1 MIKMKVTY
9 TRKGDYL
16 LPDLYLEK
24 KRKLWKTW
32 KIWNIKITLYCTK
45 QEGTL

>member
-1 MIKMKVTY
+1 MKVTY

-16 LPDLYLEK
+16 LPDLFRK
-24 KRKLWKTW
+24 RRKLWKTW

-45 QEGTL
+45 QASTL

>member
-1 MIKMKVTY
+1 MKVTY

-16 LPDLYLEK
+16 LPD
-24 KRKLWKTW
+24 LWKTW

-45 QEGTL
+45 QASTL